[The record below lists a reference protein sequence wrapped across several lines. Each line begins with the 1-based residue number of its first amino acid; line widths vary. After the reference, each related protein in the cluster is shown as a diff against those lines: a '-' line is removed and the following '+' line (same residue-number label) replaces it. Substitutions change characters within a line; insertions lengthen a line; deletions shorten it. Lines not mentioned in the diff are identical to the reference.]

1 MQHLFFM
8 RDEYRGS
15 MLLLQKNGK
24 KNTSPI
30 AQSKEHHHNTDHLAR
45 ISDFEFSS
53 ATSSSNL
60 APV

>member
-1 MQHLFFM
+1 
-8 RDEYRGS
+8 

-24 KNTSPI
+24 KITSPI

-60 APV
+60 APVWFHQLKFSD